1 MVDSTAQ
8 TKQSDEQ
15 DRQRIERLFALGMIA
30 NGLVHEITN
39 PLNAV
44 VMNAELGLVYLEQGI
59 EQDALADILRTIVAE
74 TKRAGT
80 LAQSV
85 SEFGRATDHAPNQ
98 QSDLNKIITQARQ
111 LLGSKLRRRDFK
123 LLLEVDESLPPIPAN
138 PLALALALASLIDL
152 ALDAGVAQLQITA
165 RQQATSLELTLLAD
179 RSIVPE
185 SRYAKLLLEMA
196 GRVFAAHQAPL
207 SVDEGRRFSV
217 QLPVQT

>member
-8 TKQSDEQ
+8 AEQSDEH

-85 SEFGRATDHAPNQ
+85 SEFGRATDHSPNQ
-98 QSDLNKIITQARQ
+98 QADLNNIITQARQ

-123 LLLEVDESLPPIPAN
+123 LLLDVDDSLSPIPAN

-165 RQQATSLELTLLAD
+165 RQQATTLELTLHAD
-179 RSIVPE
+179 RSIVPDN
-185 SRYAKLLLEMA
+185 RYGSLVLEMA

-207 SVDEGRRFSV
+207 SIDEGKRFSAR
-217 QLPVQT
+217 LPVQV